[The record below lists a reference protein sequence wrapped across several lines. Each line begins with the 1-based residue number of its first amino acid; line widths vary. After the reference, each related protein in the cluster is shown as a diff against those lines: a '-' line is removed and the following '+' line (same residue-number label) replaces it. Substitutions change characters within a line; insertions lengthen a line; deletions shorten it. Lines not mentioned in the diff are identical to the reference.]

1 MSCLSVI
8 VPCYNGEKFIGR
20 CLESLVNQTLQDIEI
35 IVINDGSTD
44 NSQDIIDSYA
54 NKYHNIKAYKIPN
67 SGIADARNFGVSKVE
82 TPYFGFLDCDD
93 YTDVTMFE
101 KMYNKAIETNAQV
114 VVSNFYWVKGKKK
127 KLEKEGPYNTGKDM
141 LIHLFAVLWNKI
153 YDTAF
158 VRSTNIRFPSG
169 NRYEDA
175 YFLYCLAPNI
185 ERISFVDEAFVHYVQ
200 HENSITHNNNEE
212 VKNMITIFDNILN
225 YYAHTNRYDEY
236 HDELE
241 YLHIKFFL
249 GNSFL
254 RSARIDDKQD
264 RDYTIQLGWN
274 MLNDEFPDWHH
285 NHYLKELPG
294 LKNLYFRM
302 VYDWNVMLFAYLFRI
317 IG

>member
-1 MSCLSVI
+1 
-8 VPCYNGEKFIGR
+8 
-20 CLESLVNQTLQDIEI
+20 
-35 IVINDGSTD
+35 
-44 NSQDIIDSYA
+44 
-54 NKYHNIKAYKIPN
+54 
-67 SGIADARNFGVSKVE
+67 
-82 TPYFGFLDCDD
+82 
-93 YTDVTMFE
+93 
-101 KMYNKAIETNAQV
+101 MYNKAIETNAQV

-153 YDTAF
+153 YDTEF

-185 ERISFVDEAFVHYVQ
+185 ERLAFVDEAFVHYVQ
-200 HENSITHNNNEE
+200 HDNSITHNNNEE

>member
-153 YDTAF
+153 YDTEF

-185 ERISFVDEAFVHYVQ
+185 ERIAFIDEAFVHYVQ

-225 YYAHTNRYDEY
+225 YYAHTDRYDEY

-254 RSARIDDKQD
+254 RSARIEDKED
-264 RDYTIQLGWN
+264 REYTIQLGWN

>member
-185 ERISFVDEAFVHYVQ
+185 ERLAFVDEAFVNYVQ

>member
-114 VVSNFYWVKGKKK
+114 VVRNFYWVKGKKK

-175 YFLYCLAPNI
+175 YFLYCLTPNI
-185 ERISFVDEAFVHYVQ
+185 ERLAFVDEAFVHYVQ

>member
-8 VPCYNGEKFIGR
+8 VPCYNGERFIGR

-185 ERISFVDEAFVHYVQ
+185 ERLAFVDEAFVHYVQ

>member
-20 CLESLVNQTLQDIEI
+20 CLESLVNQTLQDLEI

-153 YDTAF
+153 YDTEF

-185 ERISFVDEAFVHYVQ
+185 ERLAFVDEAFVHYVQ

>member
-127 KLEKEGPYNTGKDM
+127 RLEKEGPYNTGKDM

-185 ERISFVDEAFVHYVQ
+185 ERLAFVDEAFVHYVQ

>member
-20 CLESLVNQTLQDIEI
+20 CLDSLVNQTLKDMEI

-185 ERISFVDEAFVHYVQ
+185 ERLAFVDEAFVHYVQ

>member
-185 ERISFVDEAFVHYVQ
+185 ERIAFVDEAFVHYVQ

-302 VYDWNVMLFAYLFRI
+302 VYDWNVMLFSYLFRI

>member
-185 ERISFVDEAFVHYVQ
+185 ERLAFVDEAFVHYVQ
-200 HENSITHNNNEE
+200 HDNSITHNNNEE

>member
-20 CLESLVNQTLQDIEI
+20 CLESLVNQTLKDMEI

-185 ERISFVDEAFVHYVQ
+185 ERLAFIDEAFVHYVQ

>member
-101 KMYNKAIETNAQV
+101 KMYNKSIETNAQV

-185 ERISFVDEAFVHYVQ
+185 ERLAFVDEAFVHYVQ

>member
-44 NSQDIIDSYA
+44 NSQGIIDSYA
-54 NKYHNIKAYKIPN
+54 NEYHNIKAYKIPN

-153 YDTAF
+153 YDTEF

-185 ERISFVDEAFVHYVQ
+185 ERLAFVDEAFVHYVQ

>member
-153 YDTAF
+153 YDTEF

-185 ERISFVDEAFVHYVQ
+185 ERLASVDEAFVHYVQ

>member
-20 CLESLVNQTLQDIEI
+20 CLESLVNQTLKDIEI

-153 YDTAF
+153 YDTEF

-175 YFLYCLAPNI
+175 YFLYCLTPNI
-185 ERISFVDEAFVHYVQ
+185 ERLAFVDEAFVHYVQ

>member
-175 YFLYCLAPNI
+175 YFLYCLTPNI
-185 ERISFVDEAFVHYVQ
+185 ERLAFVDEAFVHYVQ

>member
-54 NKYHNIKAYKIPN
+54 NKYHNIQAYKIPN

-185 ERISFVDEAFVHYVQ
+185 ERLAFVDEAFVHYVQ

>member
-20 CLESLVNQTLQDIEI
+20 CLESLVNQTLKDMEI

-185 ERISFVDEAFVHYVQ
+185 ERLAFVDEAFVNYVQ
-200 HENSITHNNNEE
+200 HDNSFTHNNNEE

>member
-54 NKYHNIKAYKIPN
+54 NKYHNIQAYKIPN

-153 YDTAF
+153 YDTEF

-185 ERISFVDEAFVHYVQ
+185 ERIAFVDEAFVHYVQ
-200 HENSITHNNNEE
+200 HDNSITHNNNEE

>member
-8 VPCYNGEKFIGR
+8 VPCYNGEKFISR

-185 ERISFVDEAFVHYVQ
+185 ERLAFVDEAFVHYVQ

>member
-185 ERISFVDEAFVHYVQ
+185 ERLSFVDEAFVHYVQ
-200 HENSITHNNNEE
+200 HDNSITHNNNEE

>member
-8 VPCYNGEKFIGR
+8 VPCYNGERFIGR

-44 NSQDIIDSYA
+44 NSQYVIDSYA

-153 YDTAF
+153 YDTEF

-185 ERISFVDEAFVHYVQ
+185 ERIAFVDEAFVHYVQ

>member
-185 ERISFVDEAFVHYVQ
+185 ERIAFVDEAFVHYVQ
-200 HENSITHNNNEE
+200 HDNSITHNNNEE

>member
-185 ERISFVDEAFVHYVQ
+185 ERLALVDEAFVHYVQ

>member
-44 NSQDIIDSYA
+44 NSQGIIDSYA

-153 YDTAF
+153 YDTEF

-185 ERISFVDEAFVHYVQ
+185 ERLAFVDEAFVHYVQ

>member
-153 YDTAF
+153 YDTEF

-185 ERISFVDEAFVHYVQ
+185 ERLAFVDEAFVHYVQ

-294 LKNLYFRM
+294 LKNVYFRM

>member
-185 ERISFVDEAFVHYVQ
+185 ERIAFVDEAFVHYVQ
-200 HENSITHNNNEE
+200 HDNSITNNNNDE

>member
-153 YDTAF
+153 YDTEF

-185 ERISFVDEAFVHYVQ
+185 ERLAFVDEAFVHYVQ
-200 HENSITHNNNEE
+200 HDNSITHNNNEE
-212 VKNMITIFDNILN
+212 VKIVSKKIESKSFKKGDKVEHAMFGLGVVTKVDGNFLN
-225 YYAHTNRYDEY
+225 VAFKAPYG
-236 HDELE
+236 
-241 YLHIKFFL
+241 IKK
-249 GNSFL
+249 
-254 RSARIDDKQD
+254 IVK
-264 RDYTIQLGWN
+264 
-274 MLNDEFPDWHH
+274 
-285 NHYLKELPG
+285 NHPSIK
-294 LKNLYFRM
+294 K
-302 VYDWNVMLFAYLFRI
+302 V
-317 IG
+317 

>member
-54 NKYHNIKAYKIPN
+54 NKYHNIKAYKILN

-153 YDTAF
+153 YDTEF

-185 ERISFVDEAFVHYVQ
+185 ERLAFVDEAFVHYVQ

>member
-114 VVSNFYWVKGKKK
+114 VVSNFYWVMGKKK
-127 KLEKEGPYNTGKDM
+127 KLEKVGPYNTGKDM

-185 ERISFVDEAFVHYVQ
+185 ERIAFVDEAFVHYVQ
-200 HENSITHNNNEE
+200 HDNSITHNNNEE

>member
-54 NKYHNIKAYKIPN
+54 NKYHNIQAYKIPN

-153 YDTAF
+153 YDTEF

-185 ERISFVDEAFVHYVQ
+185 ERLAFVDEAFVHYVQ

>member
-185 ERISFVDEAFVHYVQ
+185 ERLAFIDEAFVHYVQ

>member
-153 YDTAF
+153 YDTEF
-158 VRSTNIRFPSG
+158 VRSTNIKFPSG

-185 ERISFVDEAFVHYVQ
+185 ERLAFIDEAFVHYVQ

>member
-54 NKYHNIKAYKIPN
+54 NKYHNIQAYKIPN

-101 KMYNKAIETNAQV
+101 KMYNQASETNAQV

-185 ERISFVDEAFVHYVQ
+185 ERIAFVDEAFVHYVQ

>member
-20 CLESLVNQTLQDIEI
+20 CLESLVNQTLKDMEI

-101 KMYNKAIETNAQV
+101 KMYNKAIEPNAQV

-185 ERISFVDEAFVHYVQ
+185 ERLAFVDEAFVHYVQ

>member
-153 YDTAF
+153 YDTEF

-185 ERISFVDEAFVHYVQ
+185 ERLAFVDEAFVHYVQ
-200 HENSITHNNNEE
+200 HDNSITHNNNEE

>member
-153 YDTAF
+153 YDTEF

-185 ERISFVDEAFVHYVQ
+185 ERLAFVDEAFVHYVQ
-200 HENSITHNNNEE
+200 HENSITHNNNEL

>member
-101 KMYNKAIETNAQV
+101 KMYNKAIATNAQV

-153 YDTAF
+153 YDTEF

-185 ERISFVDEAFVHYVQ
+185 ERLAFVDEAFVHYVQ

-241 YLHIKFFL
+241 YFHIKFFL